1 MQFRRILP
9 SDSSTG
15 ANVLCDSSS
24 SDVAAFL
31 SCHIAVA
38 TEHLD
43 WHGGEIKLVASA
55 YVTHELPPPDYIT
68 SVRSLVFH
76 DDSVLL
82 MRNRDGA
89 RVLPGGRL
97 EAGETLL
104 DALHREIREEAG
116 VQIRDIHRLGFVHLR
131 HRTQKPPQ
139 YAYPYP
145 DFFWVVFRSHSHS
158 NCAVPQ
164 KPDEYQIS
172 AEFVPLASLGSL
184 RLRPLDQAYLAAA
197 TQGPSRK
204 RGSD

>member
-1 MQFRRILP
+1 M
-9 SDSSTG
+9 
-15 ANVLCDSSS
+15 LCDSSS

-131 HRTQKPPQ
+131 HQTPRPPQ

-172 AEFVPLASLGSL
+172 AEFVPLAKLEDL
-184 RLRPLDQAYLAAA
+184 NLRPLDQAYLAAA
-197 TQGPSRK
+197 TRGHARD